1 MHLCV
6 AGGER
11 GWAGGE
17 VGGYSPPAPSPS
29 PSEGKW
35 EQGCLGLLTG
45 AQSPLSQLPRALL
58 GLLPWLSLSA
68 PPHSPALCD
77 YNGLCAGPRSA
88 PLPAPPACAHAH
100 ACAHAARGLPLY
112 IMQPPYRLRRH
123 RAGGAPAASYLPLLD
138 AVRKAWQSLG

>member
-1 MHLCV
+1 MRWEGTHLPHHRR
-6 AGGER
+6 A
-11 GWAGGE
+11 
-17 VGGYSPPAPSPS
+17 PPKGSGSRAAWGSSRAPRAPSLSS
-29 PSEGKW
+29 PVRCSGSCH
-35 EQGCLGLLTG
+35 G
-45 AQSPLSQLPRALL
+45 
-58 GLLPWLSLSA
+58 SA
-68 PPHSPALCD
+68 SRPPPPSPALCD